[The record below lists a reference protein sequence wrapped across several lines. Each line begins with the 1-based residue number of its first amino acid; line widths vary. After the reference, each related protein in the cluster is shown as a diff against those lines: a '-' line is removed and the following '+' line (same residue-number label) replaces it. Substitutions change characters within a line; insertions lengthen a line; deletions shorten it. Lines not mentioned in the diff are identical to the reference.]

1 MRRVI
6 NRWVEVGRRGRV
18 RRIDY
23 PVMDQWHT
31 LVEVVI
37 LLGSAMVLGTVAERL
52 KQHAIIGYLIAGMV
66 IGPNVLGL
74 VKSREHVEMIAELG
88 VALLLFTIG
97 LEFSFQRMRRLGVRT
112 LGAGALQVVGTTFVF
127 FLIAS
132 AFGFEKLDAF
142 ALGMIATMSSTAI
155 VIRLL
160 VDRAAVD
167 SLHGRNAI
175 AVLLVQ
181 DVFVVPA
188 LVIMSALS
196 AGGGI
201 GAMSKSIGMSL
212 LYGAGMVVAFYIV
225 LVLVI
230 PRLLNARQLAR
241 NRELPVLLAVVVGL
255 GSTLIAHELKLS
267 PALGAFVAGMILGE
281 SKFAVSIRSDVSS
294 LKTLLVTLFFA
305 SIGMLGNPMWA
316 GSNWYLVLG
325 AAALIL
331 IGKAAIVFGVFWL
344 MQGTRGVAIATGL
357 CIAQVGE
364 FSFVLAELARQGELI
379 DAEIFKLIVA
389 STIVT
394 LIATPYLVALAP
406 KAATMIE
413 RWGKRRGKA
422 ETPAE
427 GQPTHGPE
435 SPIVIVGFGPA
446 GQRVAL
452 ALLNSH
458 RDHMVVVDAN
468 PRNTRNAEGMG
479 LATQIGNATQIDVLE
494 HAGVGHAAGVIV
506 TLPDVDA
513 CRQIVELARQLNPSV
528 TVVARARY
536 HVFRW
541 ELELAGAHVVDEE
554 DQLGLRLAAET
565 RKALRIGD

>member
-1 MRRVI
+1 
-6 NRWVEVGRRGRV
+6 
-18 RRIDY
+18 
-23 PVMDQWHT
+23 MDQWHT

-97 LEFSFQRMRRLGVRT
+97 LEFSFKRMRRLGGRT
-112 LGAGALQVVGTTFVF
+112 LAAGGLQVIGTTMVF

-132 AFGFEKLDAF
+132 AFGFKAIDAL
-142 ALGMIATMSSTAI
+142 ALGLVATMSSTA
-155 VIRLL
+155 VGIRLL

-167 SLHGRNAI
+167 SLHGRNTI

-188 LVIMSALS
+188 LVVMTALS

-201 GAMSKSIGMSL
+201 GAMSKSIGLSL

-230 PRLLNARQLAR
+230 PKLLNARQLAR

-255 GSTLIAHELKLS
+255 GSTLVAHELGLS

-281 SKFAVSIRSDVSS
+281 SPFAVSIRSDVSS

-316 GSNWYLVLG
+316 GANWYLVLG
-325 AAALIL
+325 TAAAIL
-331 IGKAAIVFGVFWL
+331 LGKATVVYVVFRIMRGP
-344 MQGTRGVAIATGL
+344 RGVSLATGL
-357 CIAQVGE
+357 CLAQVGE
-364 FSFVLAELARQGELI
+364 FSFVLAELARQGSLI
-379 DAEIFKLIVA
+379 DAEVFKLIVA

-394 LIATPYLVALAP
+394 LIATPYLFGLAP
-406 KAATMIE
+406 KAATWIE
-413 RWGKRRGKA
+413 RRSRKPDKPR
-422 ETPAE
+422 EQE
-427 GQPTHGPE
+427 GEGAVHGPD
-435 SPIVIVGFGPA
+435 SPLVIIGFGPA

-458 RDHMVVVDAN
+458 KERIVVVDAN

-479 LATQIGNATQIDVLE
+479 LAAQIGNATQVEVLE
-494 HAGVGHAAGVIV
+494 HAGVGHAAGVVV
-506 TLPDVDA
+506 TLPDVDS

-541 ELELAGAHVVDEE
+541 ELELAGAQVVDEE